1 MGRISRPQMFMEIAH
16 IVAKR
21 ATCMRLSVGAVL
33 VHQRNIV
40 AIGYNGVPAGHEHC
54 LGNDCPGKYKCELT
68 THAEMNALGHL
79 PQWVSGPLD
88 LYVTDS
94 PCEDCYRAL
103 RVSPVHR
110 IFFGTPYRITT
121 HLEEKDDW
129 FNGIYRITPSGY
141 IMDWKTKELVE
152 VVT

>member
-1 MGRISRPQMFMEIAH
+1 MFMDIAH

-33 VHQRNIV
+33 VANRNIV

-54 LGNDCPGKYKCELT
+54 RGNDCPGKFKCDLT
-68 THAEMNALGHL
+68 THAEMNALDHL
-79 PQWVSGPLD
+79 LPGVTLYHSLD

-94 PCEDCYRAL
+94 PCAECFHAL
-103 RVSPVHR
+103 INSPVER
-110 IFFGTPYRITT
+110 IFFSTPYRITD
-121 HLEEKDDW
+121 HLEGNDDW

-141 IMDWKTKELVE
+141 IMDWKTKELVDPWS
-152 VVT
+152 